1 MKLAVV
7 GLGQAMI
14 DLSAA
19 VDDDALARLGAE
31 KGSRRVIDVAER
43 GAVLTALGDGGY
55 TLSAGGSLSN
65 TLAGLARLGTAAPGA
80 AGRPLRI
87 AMAGLIGDDAL
98 GAFYAAQL
106 RAAGVAVVS
115 PRAPGA
121 ATGTV
126 AVLTSPDAQRTMLS
140 YLGTPAPVA
149 LPPRVRAAIA
159 GAEMLVIEGYV
170 WELPGA
176 AATVADAVAAARA
189 AGTAVALTA
198 GDAGV
203 VARHGA
209 EIWAVLEGGVD
220 VLFTNA
226 EEAAALAA
234 RRPGAPGA
242 PPLGAEAAALALGPH
257 AALVCVT
264 NGSAGSALAAL
275 GELHVI
281 PPYWLTAEPVC
292 TCGAGDA
299 FAAGLLFAYLR
310 RLDVPSMGRAAARV
324 ASAVLGRRGAALGAE
339 AAAALARALP
349 AAAAPRTGAAPAPVE
364 ASSAAA

>member
-1 MKLAVV
+1 
-7 GLGQAMI
+7 MI

-43 GAVLTALGDGGY
+43 GAVLAALGDGGY

-65 TLAGLARLGTAAPGA
+65 TLAGLARLGAAVPGSA
-80 AGRPLRI
+80 RRPLRV

-115 PRAPGA
+115 PRTPGA

-149 LPPRVRAAIA
+149 LPPRMRASIA

-176 AATVADAVAAARA
+176 VATIADAVAAARA

-203 VARHGA
+203 VTRHGA

-226 EEAAALAA
+226 EEAAALVA

-242 PPLGAEAAALALGPH
+242 APGATPLGAEAAALALGPH

-299 FAAGLLFAYLR
+299 FAAGLIFAYLR